1 MLSGAVTRANL
12 DNLCKQHARIARS
25 SGDAE
30 SRGISDTIC
39 ALLDTADDTTGV
51 THAVSFSVANKAV
64 PLLET
69 LENLGFKISEK
80 LIFVDAAV
88 ALSSV
93 CKGHCK
99 IMQYL
104 SKTPGV
110 DLGLLSETIEDLG
123 FPLEKA
129 ASNANCSD
137 ILTTGVSADV
147 LEKLLQ
153 LLGMSQGVTR

>member
-69 LENLGFKISEK
+69 LEDLGFKISEK
-80 LIFVDAAV
+80 VILVDAAV

-93 CKGHCK
+93 CKGHSK

-104 SKTPGV
+104 SKTQGV
-110 DLGLLSETIEDLG
+110 DLGWLSETIEDLG
-123 FPLEKA
+123 FSLEKV
-129 ASNANCSD
+129 ASSANLSD
-137 ILTTGVSADV
+137 IFTKGVSADV
-147 LEKLLQ
+147 LEKLLP